1 MEAPDPRRQAPAAS
15 LNRDAI
21 LGVLRDILPV
31 RGVVLELASGSGEH
45 VVHFAAA
52 FPELTFQPSDPDAA
66 ALASIDAWAASRH
79 SANIRPALALDTRA
93 GEWPVGQADAVL
105 CINMIHIAPWQAAL
119 GLLRGAAKLLA
130 PGAPLI
136 LYGPFRRDGLHTAAS
151 NAAFDADL
159 RGRDPSWGVRD
170 LGEVAAAAAAMGFG
184 LPVIQDMPANNLTVL
199 FRRQD
204 RAIDAPH

>member
-15 LNRDAI
+15 RNRDAI
-21 LGVLRDILPV
+21 LGVLRDILPA

-52 FPELTFQPSDPDAA
+52 LPELTFQPSDPDAA

-79 SANIRPALALDTRA
+79 LANIRPALALDTRA

-184 LPVIQDMPANNLTVL
+184 PPVIQDMPANNLTVL